1 MSFAWEINGKS
12 VNSFCG
18 FAVDVSFAL
27 WLDSCVRAAG
37 VVILPTF
44 KLSK

>member
-37 VVILPTF
+37 VVILPIF